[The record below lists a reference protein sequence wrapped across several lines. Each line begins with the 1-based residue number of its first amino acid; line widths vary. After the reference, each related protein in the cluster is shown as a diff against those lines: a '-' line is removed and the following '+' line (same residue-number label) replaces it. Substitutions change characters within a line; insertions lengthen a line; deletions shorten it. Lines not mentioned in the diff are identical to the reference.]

1 MQVNIFVINDKGITV
16 KSYTHHTT
24 TAISAMEYIYFA
36 RPDSTIAGKNAMQ
49 YVKLLVKN

>member
-1 MQVNIFVINDKGITV
+1 MIKGITV

-36 RPDSTIAGKNAMQ
+36 RPDSTIAGKNVHAQ
-49 YVKLLVKN
+49 CVRLQALLFRNSGKS